1 MEIKSLFC
9 CFLLF
14 LVIFRSLQSK
24 TITKMKFE
32 NYSWKALNRRKP
44 IEDSLAQEISTLKH
58 LKWWDLTA
66 FGIATTIGS
75 GIYVTCGLVAR
86 DLTGPS
92 VVFSTLIAG
101 TISILTGICYLEFA
115 SSLPIS
121 GSGYAYFYTLVG
133 EFLAWFIGWNLTLE
147 YAFSAAA
154 ISGGWTNYIVT
165 LFESLNIPIP
175 KFMYDI
181 PLIGFLRLNFLS
193 PLVVIFIGFFVSK
206 GLKFGAILTNGIT
219 IFNLALIGFII
230 IVGGTHIKTS
240 NWSPFAPTGV
250 GAIFQGAGE
259 MFFSY
264 LGFDT
269 ITTLAADSVNP
280 SRDIPMATILTITI
294 ATVLYMSVG
303 LVLTGMQNFK
313 DLDETNPLALAFTAV
328 GCEWAYYIVTVCALT
343 TMTLTIFTSMVG
355 QPKIFKAMARDGLL
369 PSKLALANRNH
380 VPMYGVT
387 LTIILTSLLALF
399 LDVRTGL
406 IDMISFGC
414 LFCLSAICAAT
425 LTNRFTRLEEMD
437 PNIPSISLKKIGI
450 ISVLIYYFGCLGTA
464 AIWNRSSLSFLHLS
478 ITFFLFLTTILAPF
492 LVLSYLF
499 IKNGKL
505 LGASSSSESNLK
517 HFACPAMPILPCL
530 AILFNSVVMMKT
542 EFLDIVLFLIWSIIG
557 ISIYFIYG
565 INNSKLI
572 EYQELRNIPGEI
584 EKVHEL
590 K

>member
-1 MEIKSLFC
+1 MKS
-9 CFLLF
+9 
-14 LVIFRSLQSK
+14 
-24 TITKMKFE
+24 E

-44 IEDSLAQEISTLKH
+44 LEDSLAQEVSTVRH

-92 VVFSTLIAG
+92 VVISTMIAG
-101 TISILTGICYLEFA
+101 AISILTGICYLEFA

-154 ISGGWTNYIVT
+154 IAGGWTNYLVT
-165 LFESLNIPIP
+165 LFESLSLPIP
-175 KFMYDI
+175 QFLYNI
-181 PLIGFLRLNFLS
+181 PLIGILRLNLLS
-193 PLVVIFIGFFVSK
+193 PLVVIFIGFFVSR
-206 GLKFGAILTNGIT
+206 GLKFGAMITNAIT

-230 IVGGTHIKTS
+230 VVGGTHIKTE
-240 NWSPFAPTGV
+240 NWTPFAPAGA

-280 SRDIPMATILTITI
+280 SRDIPLATILTITI

-303 LVLTGMQNFK
+303 LVLTGMQSYK
-313 DLDETNPLALAFTAV
+313 DLDEANPLALAFTAV
-328 GCEWAYYIVTVCALT
+328 GCQWAYYIVTVCALT

-355 QPKIFKAMARDGLL
+355 QPKLFKAMARDGLL
-369 PSKLALANRNH
+369 PSKLASTNRNH

-387 LTIILTSLLALF
+387 LTVLLTALLALF

-406 IDMISFGC
+406 IEMISFGC

-425 LTNRFTRLEEMD
+425 LSNRFTRLEEAS
-437 PNIPSISLKKIGI
+437 PTVPAVKLKRTGVTAIM
-450 ISVLIYYFGCLGTA
+450 IYYAGCLGTSA
-464 AIWNRSSLSFLHLS
+464 VWNRSSMSPFHMA
-478 ITFFLFLTTILAPF
+478 ITGALFLVSILAPF
-492 LVLSYLF
+492 AVLVYLF
-499 IKNGKL
+499 MKNGKL
-505 LGASSSSESNLK
+505 LGASSSGPNVK
-517 HFACPAMPILPCL
+517 HFVCPAMPLLPCS

-542 EFLDIVLFLIWSIIG
+542 DLLDIGLFAGWSAIG
-557 ISIYFIYG
+557 VAVYFAYG
-565 INNSKLI
+565 INHSKLI
-572 EYQELRNIPGEI
+572 EYQEVPSIPADLQKEGVNINSF
-584 EKVHEL
+584 K
-590 K
+590 

>member
-1 MEIKSLFC
+1 
-9 CFLLF
+9 
-14 LVIFRSLQSK
+14 
-24 TITKMKFE
+24 MKIE
-32 NYSWKALNRRKP
+32 NYSWKALSRRKP
-44 IEDSLAQEISTLKH
+44 LEDSLAQEVSTIRH

-86 DLTGPS
+86 DLTGPA
-92 VVFSTLIAG
+92 VVFSTMIAG
-101 TISILTGICYLEFA
+101 AMSILTGICYLEFA

-154 ISGGWTNYIVT
+154 IAGGWTNYLVT
-165 LFESLNIPIP
+165 LFESLNLPIP
-175 KFMYDI
+175 QFLYNV
-181 PLIGFLRLNFLS
+181 PLIGILRLNFLS
-193 PLVVIFIGFFVSK
+193 PLVVIFIGFFVSR
-206 GLKFGAILTNGIT
+206 GLKFGAMLTNAIT

-230 IVGGTHIKTS
+230 VVGGTHVKTE
-240 NWSPFAPTGV
+240 NWTNFAPTGV

-280 SRDIPMATILTITI
+280 SRDIPLATILTITI
-294 ATVLYMSVG
+294 ATILYMSVG
-303 LVLTGMQNFK
+303 LVLTGMQSFK

-328 GCEWAYYIVTVCALT
+328 GCQWAYYIVTVCALT

-369 PSKLALANRNH
+369 PSKLASTNQNQ
-380 VPMYGVT
+380 VPMYGVS
-387 LTIILTSLLALF
+387 LTILLTSLLALF

-406 IDMISFGC
+406 IEMISFGC

-425 LTNRFTRLEEMD
+425 LSNRFTRIEEVG
-437 PNIPSISLKKIGI
+437 PNVPILSLKKTGI
-450 ISVLIYYFGCLGTA
+450 TAIVTYYIGCLMTA
-464 AIWNRSSLSFLHLS
+464 AIWNRSSFSTLQLIL
-478 ITFFLFLTTILAPF
+478 TGVLFFLSVCIPF
-492 LVLSYLF
+492 GVLVYLF
-499 IKNGKL
+499 IANKKVL
-505 LGASSSSESNLK
+505 SASLTGQEAK
-517 HFACPAMPILPCL
+517 HFICPAMPLLPCA
-530 AILFNSVVMMKT
+530 AILFNSIVMMKT
-542 EFLDIVLFLIWSIIG
+542 NLMDIALFMGWSAIG
-557 ISIYFIYG
+557 IAVYFVYG
-565 INNSKLI
+565 INHSKLI
-572 EYQELRNIPGEI
+572 NYQEIPTAPVDTEKQI
-584 EKVHEL
+584 EKL

>member
-1 MEIKSLFC
+1 
-9 CFLLF
+9 
-14 LVIFRSLQSK
+14 
-24 TITKMKFE
+24 MKLD
-32 NYSWKALNRRKP
+32 NYSWKALSRRKP
-44 IEDSLAQEISTLKH
+44 LEDSLAQEVSTVRH

-92 VVFSTLIAG
+92 VIFSTMIAG
-101 TISILTGICYLEFA
+101 AISILTGICYLEFA

-154 ISGGWTNYIVT
+154 IAGGWTNYLVT
-165 LFESLNIPIP
+165 LFESLNLPIP
-175 KFMYDI
+175 KFLYDI
-181 PLIGFLRLNFLS
+181 PLIGILRLNFLS
-193 PLVVIFIGFFVSK
+193 PLIVIFIGFFVSR
-206 GLKFGAILTNGIT
+206 GLKFGAMLTNGIT

-230 IVGGTHIKTS
+230 VVGGTHVKVV
-240 NWSPFAPTGV
+240 NWAPFAPGGV

-280 SRDIPMATILTITI
+280 SRDIPLATILTISI

-303 LVLTGMQNFK
+303 FVLTGMQSFK

-328 GCEWAYYIVTVCALT
+328 GSQWAYYIVTVCALT

-369 PSKLALANRNH
+369 PSKLASTNRKQ
-380 VPMYGVT
+380 VPMYGVGV
-387 LTIILTSLLALF
+387 TIILTCLLALF

-406 IDMISFGC
+406 IEMISFGC

-425 LTNRFTRLEEMD
+425 LTNRFTKIEEVG
-437 PNIPSISLKKIGI
+437 PNVPFLSLKRTGV
-450 ISVLIYYFGCLGTA
+450 ISTVVFYSGCLITA
-464 AIWNRSSLSFLHLS
+464 AFWNRSSFSTLHL
-478 ITFFLFLTTILAPF
+478 ILTGVLFSVSVLVPF
-492 LVLSYLF
+492 GVLVYLF
-499 IKNGKL
+499 VAHRKV
-505 LGASSSSESNLK
+505 LGASSAGEGNK
-517 HFACPAMPILPCL
+517 HFICPAMPLLPCA
-530 AILFNSVVMMKT
+530 AIMFNSIVMMKT
-542 EFLDIVLFLIWSIIG
+542 DLMDIGLFMGWSAIG
-557 ISIYFIYG
+557 IAVYFIYG
-565 INNSKLI
+565 INHSKLI
-572 EYQELRNIPGEI
+572 DYQEVPTAPIDT
-584 EKVHEL
+584 EKQEVEKL
-590 K
+590 MN